1 MEPFSRVASIITP
14 LEKINVDTD
23 QIVPKQF
30 LKLIQRTGFGRYLF
44 YNWRYGQDGKEAD
57 FVLNDPAYRDSK
69 ILVTGENFGC
79 GSSREHAVWAL
90 MDYGFSVV
98 IAPSFADIFLSNCF
112 KNGVL
117 PVQLDREA
125 IRNLYTET
133 GTVDVDL
140 KRQVITTRLGR
151 YTSRWN
157 RTGSRYCWRG
167 WTRLPGHSSWKTRYP
182 VSSAPLLSHL
192 YCDSPYGIGIPV
204 YDRRDSTSIHSMS
217 PMS

>member
-14 LEKINVDTD
+14 LEKVNVDTD

-125 IRNLYTET
+125 IQKLYTET

-140 KRQVITTRLGR
+140 KRQVITTPSGEIYFEMEPHRKQILLEGLDEI
-151 YTSRWN
+151 TS
-157 RTGSRYCWRG
+157 TFQLEDEISRFER
-167 WTRLPGHSSWKTRYP
+167 
-182 VSSAPLLSHL
+182 A
-192 YCDSPYGIGIPV
+192 
-204 YDRRDSTSIHSMS
+204 STVPSVL
-217 PMS
+217 